1 MFSKY
6 KDEKD
11 IAISKIKKSNS
22 FVLSTGGTIA
32 VVGDKI
38 DVMSDI
44 AFLINGLYEQ
54 LPQEIKQTIVS
65 AIITHFKCEEEI
77 STESDEL
84 AEKVLNNIRELKK

>member
-44 AFLINGLYEQ
+44 TFLIKNLYEQ
-54 LPQEIKQTIVS
+54 LPHKMKKMIVS
-65 AIITHFKCEEEI
+65 AIITSFKGEEEI

-84 AEKVLNNIRELKK
+84 AEKVLNNIKELKK

>member
-6 KDEKD
+6 KD

-32 VVGDKI
+32 ITGDEI

-44 AFLINGLYEQ
+44 VFLINGLYKN
-54 LPQEIKQTIVS
+54 LPQENKQMILS

-77 STESDEL
+77 STESEEL
-84 AEKVLNNIRELKK
+84 AEKILNNIKELKK